1 MRVTY
6 TSTDSVQTTRQVY
19 DEYTVTIKA
28 YSSSSITLNSSTREV
43 YTYTIP
49 ETTAASLVINP
60 IDSSGS
66 QKTVTVVGSC
76 PVTCTLERWVSNAW
90 TTISPPTSYTGLDFV
105 ATSTNVCRLTVDF
118 LVSNVF
124 WTGTT
129 SPQLNK
135 INTTY
140 DLRIG
145 V

>member
-28 YSSSSITLNSSTREV
+28 YSNSSITLNSSTREV

-49 ETTAASLVINP
+49 ETTASPLVINP
-60 IDSSGS
+60 IDSTGS
-66 QKTVTVVGSC
+66 QRTVTVEGSC
-76 PVTCTLERWVSNAW
+76 PLTCTLERWVSNAW
-90 TTISPPTSYTGLDFV
+90 TTITPPTSYTGLTSFV
-105 ATSTNVCRLTVDF
+105 TTSSALTVNF
-118 LVSNVF
+118 LVSDVF
-124 WTGTT
+124 WTGST